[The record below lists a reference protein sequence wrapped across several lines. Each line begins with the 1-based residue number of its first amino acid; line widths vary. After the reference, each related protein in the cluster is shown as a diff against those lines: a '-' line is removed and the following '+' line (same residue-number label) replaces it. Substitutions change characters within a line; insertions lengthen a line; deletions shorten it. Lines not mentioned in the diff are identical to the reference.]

1 MRQRA
6 CKTGHNS
13 IFHPA
18 NCLLLATYTLARY
31 FREGKPIAGLT
42 NLSFSS
48 LWVQITTMMTH
59 FLKNTFRIFRR
70 NAGNTFINLTG
81 LSIGLAAGILIMLFV
96 FNELSFDR
104 FHKHGHEIYRVNM
117 VFVNQDGTFPS
128 YTIPA
133 AVGAS
138 LASGFPE
145 IQSFTRLTQPQGGF
159 FSLNDKIF
167 EVDEISY
174 ADSSI
179 FSNFSF
185 ELLTGDPKKAL
196 KDIYQVVL
204 TKSTARAIFGDQNP
218 IGKILKLNNKDNY
231 VVNGIVA
238 DPPSNSSIRFSAL
251 LSFSSLYQDKSLY
264 MDWNG
269 GNQYI
274 TYIRMVKESSINS
287 LESNLTPFLEENINR
302 RIRESGGQ
310 YSLRFEPLYDIYLH
324 PLFDDGS
331 GGSLSNIRIFSA
343 IALLILIIACFN
355 FTSLSTAKAIRRSRE
370 TGIRKVSGA
379 SRGMLVRQFLGEALV
394 MSFAS
399 LMLALLLI
407 ELVQPWYNAVTGI
420 PLSLY
425 NSGNAGFIPAVFLLV
440 LFTGIAAGA
449 YPAFYLASFNP
460 VAVLKGGSGSVRAA
474 GLIPKILVVFQFA
487 ISAGLINC
495 LLVMFNQLNY
505 VRNFD
510 PGFRSGDVLALYL
523 PSEASSKK
531 HSIIGNELL
540 SLPGVKSWTAV
551 SEPPGA
557 GSTSNGYFPEGYQDA
572 VLINVLDV
580 DSGFIN
586 TMGLK
591 LLSGRNFTSGSTAD
605 SQSFMVNE
613 TYARRFGVSATT
625 SHYIRREGKHP
636 VIGIVKDF
644 HFSSLHSPVEPLIL
658 TMNPWEGYTYI
669 LIQIDESQ
677 SVSIG
682 QLIEKRWQILF
693 PDEPFICTPLDI
705 VISDNYTSEKSFAR
719 LFTGFTILALVI
731 ACLGLYG
738 LSAVIL
744 QQRRRELG
752 IRRILGADPY
762 RLTFR
767 VSSGFTLL
775 VLIGNIIAA
784 FPVWVIMKAW
794 LSGFSYTVPLSVITF
809 AETALFTILLSW
821 LTILWQSI
829 RTSRLNPVEVI
840 RYE

>member
-1 MRQRA
+1 
-6 CKTGHNS
+6 
-13 IFHPA
+13 
-18 NCLLLATYTLARY
+18 
-31 FREGKPIAGLT
+31 
-42 NLSFSS
+42 
-48 LWVQITTMMTH
+48 MMTH
-59 FLKNTFRIFRR
+59 FLKNTYRIFRR

-81 LSIGLAAGILIMLFV
+81 LSIGLAAAILIMLFV

-104 FHKHGHEIYRVNM
+104 FHKNGHEIYRVNM
-117 VFVNQDGTFPS
+117 VFENQDGTFPS

-133 AVGAS
+133 AVGPS
-138 LASGFPE
+138 LVSGFPE
-145 IQSFTRLTQPQGGF
+145 IKSLTRLTQPQNGF
-159 FSLNDKIF
+159 FTYNDKLF
-167 EVDEISY
+167 EVNEISY

-179 FSNFSF
+179 FNNFSF
-185 ELLTGDPKKAL
+185 QLLAGDQKKAL
-196 KDIYQVVL
+196 SDIYQVVL
-204 TKSTARAIFGDQNP
+204 SKSIALAIFGNENP
-218 IGKILKLNNKDNY
+218 VGKILKFNNKDNF
-231 VVNGIVA
+231 VVSGIVA
-238 DPPSNSSIRFSAL
+238 DPPSNSSIRFGAL
-251 LSFSSLYQDKSLY
+251 LSFSTLYQDKSLF

-274 TYIRMVKESSINS
+274 TYIRMTKGSSINS
-287 LESNLTPFLEENINR
+287 LESRLTPFLEENINHQ
-302 RIRESGGQ
+302 IRESGGQ
-310 YSLRFEPLYDIYLH
+310 YDLRFEPLYDLYLH

-331 GGSLSNIRIFSA
+331 GGSISNIRIFSA

-394 MSFAS
+394 MSFAA

-425 NSGNAGFIPAVFLLV
+425 SAGNAGFILAVFLLV
-440 LFTGIAAGA
+440 VLTGIAAGA
-449 YPAFYLASFNP
+449 YPAFFLASFNP
-460 VAVLKGGSGSVRAA
+460 VSVLKGGSGPVKAA
-474 GLIPKILVVFQFA
+474 GYIPKILVVLQFA

-495 LLVMFNQLNY
+495 LMVMFNQLNY

-510 PGFRSGDVLALYL
+510 PGFRTGDVLALYL

-580 DSGFIN
+580 DSGFIK

-591 LLSGRNFTSGSTAD
+591 LLSGRNFTSGSVAD
-605 SQSFMVNE
+605 SQAFLVNE
-613 TYARRFGVSATT
+613 TYARRFGVSVNT

-669 LIQIDESQ
+669 LIQIDKSQ
-677 SVSIG
+677 TGSIR
-682 QLIEKRWQILF
+682 QLIEKRWQSLF

-705 VISDNYTSEKSFAR
+705 VIADNYTSEKSFAR

-731 ACLGLYG
+731 ACLGLFG

-752 IRRILGADPY
+752 IRRILGADPWQ
-762 RLTFR
+762 LTIK
-767 VSSGFTLL
+767 VTSGFTLL
-775 VLIGNIIAA
+775 VLIGNLIAA
-784 FPVWVIMKAW
+784 VPVWFLMKGW
-794 LSGFSYTVPLSVITF
+794 LSGFSYTVPLSVITL
-809 AETALFTILLSW
+809 AETALFTIILAW
-821 LTILWQSI
+821 LTILWQSL